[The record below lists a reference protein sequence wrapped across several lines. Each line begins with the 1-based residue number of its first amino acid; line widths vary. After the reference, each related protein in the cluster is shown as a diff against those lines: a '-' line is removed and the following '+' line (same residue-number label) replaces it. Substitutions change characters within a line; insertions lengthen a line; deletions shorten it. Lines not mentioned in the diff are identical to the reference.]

1 MRRLGRIGIF
11 SESVHKFLVNLKRN
25 QPDAFCAVDSGIIER
40 HLTANALSCFSRVK
54 TSDSRKTLSQVAGDL
69 FGLIRQFKGCAEAG
83 AIYSYK
89 LIAGEIDFIGK
100 KTIADFLRDHQY
112 LPSHLFE
119 WMRAYECLERRF
131 TDLPRK
137 VQFPE
142 STGPAAPGS

>member
-69 FGLIRQFKGCAEAG
+69 FGLIRQFKGCAEVG

-100 KTIADFLRDHQY
+100 KKRSLTFYEIINIYPLT
-112 LPSHLFE
+112 FE

-131 TDLPRK
+131 TDLPRR
-137 VQFPE
+137 VRFPE